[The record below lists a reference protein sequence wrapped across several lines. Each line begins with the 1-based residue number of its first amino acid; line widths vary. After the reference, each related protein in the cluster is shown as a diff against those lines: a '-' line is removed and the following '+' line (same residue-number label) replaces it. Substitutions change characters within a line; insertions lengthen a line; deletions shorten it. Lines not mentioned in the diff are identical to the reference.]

1 MGNLETLTALMA
13 GINGGADLNDLSQF
27 RSTIAQNDPWRMA
40 AAPILGSRFNTST
53 WSPTQTLAVTGGQAF
68 LGALLN
74 GLGQRSEAAQIDR
87 LAQVLPQLTA
97 DPLNTAAPEGV
108 DEEAFNV
115 FKTNQA
121 IRNAATAN
129 KRAEAIEKR
138 ALDLF
143 YSGEEAQAQA
153 RGQILG
159 KNEAYRSSGVGDP
172 DSPER
177 KTGEEIRAQLQRIHG
192 KDFAE
197 FGEVRTKYQV
207 LQKALL
213 DKSATSDLDFVFG
226 IAKVIDP
233 QSTVKESEGQMIVES
248 QSMLASTL
256 GTINKALKG
265 GSALDRGGLMALA
278 TRHYDTRRES
288 IQGILSNYGEI
299 ASARGVRPDDITS
312 YYKAYLT
319 PPAKISGPPPES
331 SQAVAPDF
339 SGVPG
344 KIISIKKIK

>member
-1 MGNLETLTALMA
+1 MA

-129 KRAEAIEKR
+129 KRAEAIEAR
-138 ALDLF
+138 ARFILF
-143 YSGEEAQAQA
+143 GRRGAGSGERTDLRKK
-153 RGQILG
+153 RGL
-159 KNEAYRSSGVGDP
+159 
-172 DSPER
+172 
-177 KTGEEIRAQLQRIHG
+177 
-192 KDFAE
+192 
-197 FGEVRTKYQV
+197 
-207 LQKALL
+207 
-213 DKSATSDLDFVFG
+213 
-226 IAKVIDP
+226 
-233 QSTVKESEGQMIVES
+233 
-248 QSMLASTL
+248 
-256 GTINKALKG
+256 
-265 GSALDRGGLMALA
+265 
-278 TRHYDTRRES
+278 
-288 IQGILSNYGEI
+288 
-299 ASARGVRPDDITS
+299 
-312 YYKAYLT
+312 
-319 PPAKISGPPPES
+319 
-331 SQAVAPDF
+331 
-339 SGVPG
+339 
-344 KIISIKKIK
+344 